1 MTEKE
6 YLVGLYAFTFFGPKR
21 LNLLISFFGSA
32 KNIWKVSKNE
42 LINIGLSGKM
52 VSKFFFHKKNFD
64 FKNYFQK
71 LKKLS
76 IDIVSYREEKY
87 PKNLLGLEDAPTIL
101 YIKGKI
107 LETDIKSIAVV
118 GARKNTLYGET
129 ITKAFTKELV
139 NNGFTIVSGLARGI
153 DTLAHKTTLEGKGR
167 TIAVLGCGL
176 DQVYPPE
183 NSFLADLII
192 KNGAVIS
199 EYPLGYQI
207 KASNFVNRNR
217 IISGISKATLV
228 IEGTEKSGTL
238 LTASQAAVQGKTV
251 YAVPGDIRSFL
262 SAAPHFLIRDG
273 ATLVRSARD
282 IIDDFNV

>member
-76 IDIVSYREEKY
+76 IGVVSYREEKY

-153 DTLAHKTTLEGKGR
+153 DTLAHKTTLEEKGR

-262 SAAPHFLIRDG
+262 SAAPHFLIREG

-282 IIDDFNV
+282 IINDFNV

>member
-1 MTEKE
+1 VTEKE
-6 YLVGLYAFTFFGPKR
+6 YLVGLYAFTSFGPKR
-21 LNLLISFFGSA
+21 LSLLLSFFGSA
-32 KNIWKVSKNE
+32 KNIWNVSKDE
-42 LINIGLSGKM
+42 LINIGLSENM
-52 VSKFFFHKKNFD
+52 ISSYFIHKKRFNFV
-64 FKNYFQK
+64 NYFRN

-76 IDIVSYREEKY
+76 VDVISYKDENY
-87 PKNLLGLEDAPTIL
+87 PKNLLGLEDAPIIL
-101 YIKGKI
+101 YIKGK
-107 LETDIKSIAVV
+107 LEEEDIKSIAIV
-118 GARKNTLYGET
+118 GSRRNTLYGET
-129 ITKAFTKELV
+129 TTKIFTKDLV
-139 NNGFTIVSGLARGI
+139 KAGFTIVSGLARGI
-153 DTLAHKTTLEGKGR
+153 DTLAHESALKENGR

-183 NSFLADLII
+183 NYKLADLIS

-217 IISGISKATLV
+217 IISGISKATLI

-238 LTASQAAVQGKTV
+238 LTASQAALQGKTV

-273 ATLVRSARD
+273 ATLVRSAKD
-282 IIDDFNV
+282 IIDDFIV

>member
-6 YLVGLYAFTFFGPKR
+6 YLVGLYAFTLFGPKR
-21 LNLLISFFGSA
+21 LDLLLSFFGSA
-32 KNIWKVSKNE
+32 KNIWNINKKE
-42 LINIGLSGKM
+42 LINIGLSENM
-52 VSKFFFHKKNFD
+52 VSKFFFHKKKFD

-76 IDIVSYREEKY
+76 INVISYKEDEY
-87 PKNLLGLEDAPTIL
+87 PRNLFGLEDAPTIL

-107 LETDIKSIAVV
+107 LEMDIKSIAVV
-118 GARKNTLYGET
+118 GTRKNTLYGET
-129 ITKAFTKELV
+129 IARMFTKDLV
-139 NNGFTIVSGLARGI
+139 KAGFTIVSGLARGI
-153 DTLAHKTTLEGKGR
+153 DTLAHKTALEENGR

-183 NSFLADLII
+183 NSYLADLII

-228 IEGTEKSGTL
+228 IEGAERSGTL
-238 LTASQAAVQGKTV
+238 LTASQAALQGKTV
-251 YAVPGDIRSFL
+251 YAVPGDVRSFL
-262 SAAPHFLIRDG
+262 SEAPHFLIRDG
-273 ATLVRSARD
+273 ATLVRSAKD
-282 IIDDFNV
+282 IIDDINV

>member
-1 MTEKE
+1 
-6 YLVGLYAFTFFGPKR
+6 
-21 LNLLISFFGSA
+21 
-32 KNIWKVSKNE
+32 
-42 LINIGLSGKM
+42 
-52 VSKFFFHKKNFD
+52 
-64 FKNYFQK
+64 
-71 LKKLS
+71 
-76 IDIVSYREEKY
+76 
-87 PKNLLGLEDAPTIL
+87 
-101 YIKGKI
+101 
-107 LETDIKSIAVV
+107 
-118 GARKNTLYGET
+118 
-129 ITKAFTKELV
+129 
-139 NNGFTIVSGLARGI
+139 
-153 DTLAHKTTLEGKGR
+153 
-167 TIAVLGCGL
+167 LGCGL